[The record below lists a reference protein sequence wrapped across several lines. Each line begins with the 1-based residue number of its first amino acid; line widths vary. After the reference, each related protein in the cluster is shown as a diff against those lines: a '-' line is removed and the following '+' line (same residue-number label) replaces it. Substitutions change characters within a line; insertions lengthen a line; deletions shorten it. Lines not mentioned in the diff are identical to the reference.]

1 MTSILIVIAGI
12 ALLLILIAGVKLN
25 AFLAL
30 IFVSMLVGLTLGM
43 EVEGVITSIQNG
55 IGGTLGYLVLIL
67 GFGAM
72 LGKLVGDSGAAQRIT
87 DFLLEKF
94 GKKYVQWALVITG
107 FIVGIP
113 MFYSAGFVILIPLI
127 FTVAQ
132 STGLPLLYIGIPMI
146 ASLSVTHGFLPPHP
160 GPTTLVNMFEA
171 DFGKTLIYGL
181 ILSVP
186 AILLAGIVL
195 GNFLGR
201 IKDIPIPKLF
211 VSEPIPQS
219 ELPGIGISFFTALL
233 PVGLIL
239 IDTLLRF
246 NTGSAATVEENPSM
260 VVQIFSFLGNPIIA
274 LFISVLVAVYTL
286 GIARG
291 KDMKTVMDSVAA
303 SIGGIAMILL
313 IISGGGAF
321 KQVLIDSGVGDYIAD
336 QLKDSA
342 LSPLLLAWLIAA
354 ALRVSLGSATVAA
367 ITAGGIVLP
376 LIQATGISPELMVL
390 ATGAGSLTL
399 SHVNDT
405 GFWMFKEYFNLD
417 VWQTISSWTVME
429 TIVSIVGLLGVLA
442 MDLWI

>member
-1 MTSILIVIAGI
+1 MISILIVIAGI
-12 ALLLILIAGVKLN
+12 LLLLILIGWIKLD
-25 AFLAL
+25 AFLSL
-30 IFVSMLVGLTLGM
+30 ILVSILVGLAEGM
-43 EVEGVITSIQNG
+43 EIKAVIESIQNG

-87 DFLLEKF
+87 SFLIEKF

-113 MFYSAGFVILIPLI
+113 MFYSAGFVILIPLV

-132 STGLPLLYIGIPMI
+132 TTGLPLLYVGIPMI

-160 GPTTLVNMFEA
+160 GPTTLVNMFGA
-171 DFGKTLIYGL
+171 DFGQTLIYGL
-181 ILSVP
+181 ILAIP
-186 AILLAGIVL
+186 AILLAGVLL
-195 GNFLGR
+195 GNFLSR
-201 IKDIPIPKLF
+201 IKDIPIPKIF
-211 VSEPIPQS
+211 ISEPLPDSQ
-219 ELPGIGISFFTALL
+219 LPGIGISLFTALF
-233 PVGLIL
+233 PVVLIL
-239 IDTLLRF
+239 ADTILGWILPEKS
-246 NTGSAATVEENPSM
+246 TISS
-260 VVQIFSFLGNPIIA
+260 ILSFLGDPVIA
-274 LFISVLVAVYTL
+274 LFLSVLVAVYTL

-291 KDMKTVMDSVAA
+291 KKMVEVMDSLKV

-336 QLKDSA
+336 QLKDSSF
-342 LSPLLLAWLIAA
+342 SPLLLAWLIAA
-354 ALRVSLGSATVAA
+354 ALRISLGSATVAA

-376 LIQATGISPELMVL
+376 LISATGVNPELMVL

-417 VWQTISSWTVME
+417 VWQTLSSWTVME
-429 TIVSIVGLLGVLA
+429 TIVSLVGLGGVFVLQMFVSA
-442 MDLWI
+442 